1 MMKTMASLAYL
12 LLWLTLAA
20 TAQTKGQQQCPM
32 VKIQPERL
40 PDLPTARASHATFC
54 TNGEIV
60 VVGGHTDGFVPTA
73 TADYFSQGRW
83 HTVNTIYT
91 HDSGLAVQLKSGK
104 VLIAGGCS
112 EALGIG
118 QTFTAELY
126 DPATH
131 RFEGF
136 GCLDRK
142 RTLASGLEVDS
153 GRVLIAGNW
162 YADDDIEQ
170 FDGKRSFTHVKSSA
184 VQRSNPYIFR
194 TAKDNAIIFSCQD
207 TRGNELEDIV
217 VDRLKGEPFRV
228 DLFRDWHPLAVERRN
243 EDCFVGDEKKGIYEY
258 LLPVENRKGQ
268 VAIARV
274 SGETFSL
281 LPTDCPVPMVGADAK
296 DSIRYVAGFIVDRRA
311 QCAYMLGV
319 DKQWRLYILR
329 LSERSKLTLFY
340 TDPLTDVGFCLPVL
354 TPEGNLVMA
363 GGIHDNNFKP
373 FTSVVVFRLADRP
386 LSFAFS
392 QIVGWGVV
400 GLLLLLLVLF
410 FLNSMRRKNKAVL
423 AEKAGKEEADASNLP
438 ETKEGS
444 KTDSLMDDI
453 NILMSEQH
461 LFLNSNL
468 KLNDVA
474 VELSTNR
481 RYISDCI
488 KAHCGCTF
496 SQYVNNLRIEYARNL
511 MRNQPDV
518 KMAAVALS
526 AGFSNETTFF
536 RAFKGITGQSPK
548 EWMNSPET

>member
-1 MMKTMASLAYL
+1 MIKTMASLAYL
-12 LLWLTLAA
+12 LLCVTLAA
-20 TAQTKGQQQCPM
+20 TAQTKSRQQCPM

-40 PDLPTARASHATFC
+40 PDLPMARASHATFC
-54 TNGEIV
+54 SNGEIV

-91 HDSGLAVQLKSGK
+91 HDSGFSVQLKSGK

-142 RTLASGLEVDS
+142 RTMASALEIDS

-162 YADDDIEQ
+162 YADDDIEL
-170 FDGKRSFTHVKSSA
+170 FDGKRSFTHVKSAA

-207 TRGNELEDIV
+207 TCANKLEDIV

-228 DLFRDWHPLAVERRN
+228 DLFRDWHLLMVEHRN
-243 EDCFVGDEKKGIYEY
+243 EDCFMGDEKKGIYEY
-258 LLPVENRKGQ
+258 ILPVVNRKGQ

-281 LPTDCPVPMVGADAK
+281 LPTDCPVPMVGPGSK
-296 DSIRYVAGFIVDRRA
+296 DSIRYVTGFIVDRRA

-329 LSERSKLTLFY
+329 LSDQSKLTLFY
-340 TDPLTDVGFCLPVL
+340 TDPMTDAGFMLPVL

-363 GGIHDNNFKP
+363 GGISDNNFKP
-373 FTSVVVFRLADRP
+373 FTSVLLFRLADRP
-386 LSFAFS
+386 SSFALS

-410 FLNSMRRKNKAVL
+410 LLNSMRRKEKAVV
-423 AEKAGKEEADASNLP
+423 AESAGKAEADASHP
-438 ETKEGS
+438 TEGKEGC
-444 KTDSLMDDI
+444 KTDNLMDDI
-453 NILMSEQH
+453 NILMNKQQ
-461 LFLNSNL
+461 LFLNHNL
-468 KLNDVA
+468 KVNDVA
-474 VELSTNR
+474 IELNTNP
-481 RYISDCI
+481 RYVSDCI
-488 KAHCGCTF
+488 KAQCGCTF
-496 SQYVNNLRIEYARNL
+496 SQYVNNLRIEYAKNL
-511 MRNQPDV
+511 MRNQPDI
-518 KMAAVALS
+518 KMAEVALS

-536 RAFKGITGQSPK
+536 RTFKGITGQSPK

>member
-1 MMKTMASLAYL
+1 MMKTTASLAYL
-12 LLWLTLAA
+12 LLWLTLTA
-20 TAQTKGQQQCPM
+20 TAQTKGRQQCPM

-83 HTVNTIYT
+83 HTVNTNYT
-91 HDSGLAVQLKSGK
+91 HDSGFSVQLKSGK

-162 YADDDIEQ
+162 YADDDIEL
-170 FDGKRSFTHVKSSA
+170 FDGKRSFTHVKSAA

-207 TRGNELEDIV
+207 TCANELEDIV
-217 VDRLKGEPFRV
+217 VDRLKGDPFLV
-228 DLFRDWHPLAVERRN
+228 DLFRDWRPLAVEHRN
-243 EDCFVGDEKKGIYEY
+243 EDCFMGDEKKGIYEY
-258 LLPVENRKGQ
+258 LLPVVDRKGQ

-281 LPTDCPVPMVGADAK
+281 LPTDSPVPMMGPGSK
-296 DSIRYVAGFIVDRRA
+296 DSIRYVTSFIVDRQA
-311 QCAYMLGV
+311 QCAYMLGF
-319 DKQWRLYILR
+319 DKQSRFYILR
-329 LSERSKLTLFY
+329 LSDRSKLTLFY
-340 TDPLTDVGFCLPVL
+340 TDPMTDVGLMLPTL

-363 GGIHDNNFKP
+363 GGISDNNFKP
-373 FTSVVVFRLADRP
+373 FASVVMFRLGDRP
-386 LSFAFS
+386 SAFAHS
-392 QIVGWGVV
+392 QIVGWAVV
-400 GLLLLLLVLF
+400 GLLLVMLVLF
-410 FLNSMRRKNKAVL
+410 LLSGMRRKEKAVV
-423 AEKAGKEEADASNLP
+423 AESEGKAEADASHP
-438 ETKEGS
+438 TEGRESS

-468 KLNDVA
+468 KLNDVG
-474 VELSTNR
+474 VELNTNR

-496 SQYVNNLRIEYARNL
+496 SQYVNNLRIEYAKNL
-511 MRNQPDV
+511 MRNQPDI
-518 KMAAVALS
+518 KMAEVALS

-536 RAFKGITGQSPK
+536 RTFKAITGQSPK

>member
-12 LLWLTLAA
+12 LLWLTLTA
-20 TAQTKGQQQCPM
+20 TAQTKSRHQCPM
-32 VKIQPERL
+32 VMIQPERL

-54 TNGEIV
+54 SNGEIV

-126 DPATH
+126 DPAMH

-142 RTLASGLEVDS
+142 RTLASGLEIDS
-153 GRVLIAGNW
+153 GYVLIAGNW
-162 YADDDIEQ
+162 YADDDIEL

-184 VQRSNPYIFR
+184 VQRSNPHIFR
-194 TAKDNAIIFSCQD
+194 TAKDNAIIFSSQD

-228 DLFRDWHPLAVERRN
+228 DLFRNWRPLMVEHRN
-243 EDCFVGDEKKGIYEY
+243 EDCFMGDEKKGVYEY
-258 LLPVENRKGQ
+258 ILPVVNRKGQ
-268 VAIARV
+268 VAIAHV
-274 SGETFSL
+274 SSETFSL
-281 LPTDCPVPMVGADAK
+281 LPTDCPVPMVGVDAK
-296 DSIRYVAGFIVDRRA
+296 DSIRYVTGFIVDRRA
-311 QCAYMLGV
+311 QCAYMLGF
-319 DKQWRLYILR
+319 DKQSRFYILR

-340 TDPLTDVGFCLPVL
+340 TEPMTDVGLMLPTL

-363 GGIHDNNFKP
+363 GGISDNNFKP
-373 FTSVVVFRLADRP
+373 FTSVLLFRLADRP
-386 LSFAFS
+386 SSFALS

-400 GLLLLLLVLF
+400 GLLLLMLVWF
-410 FLNSMRRKNKAVL
+410 FLNSMRRKEKAVL
-423 AEKAGKEEADASNLP
+423 AETAGKEADASNLP
-438 ETKEGS
+438 ETKEGC
-444 KTDSLMDDI
+444 KTDNLMDDI
-453 NILMSEQH
+453 NILMNKQQ
-461 LFLNSNL
+461 LFLNHNL
-468 KLNDVA
+468 KVSDVA
-474 VELSTNR
+474 IELNTNP
-481 RYISDCI
+481 RYVSDCI
-488 KAHCGCTF
+488 KAQCGCTF
-496 SQYVNNLRIEYARNL
+496 SQYVNNLRIEYAKNL
-511 MRNQPDV
+511 MRNQPDI
-518 KMAAVALS
+518 KMAEVALS

-536 RAFKGITGQSPK
+536 RTFKGITGQSPK

>member
-1 MMKTMASLAYL
+1 MKTMASLAYL
-12 LLWLTLAA
+12 LLWLTLTA
-20 TAQTKGQQQCPM
+20 TAQTKSRHQCPM
-32 VKIQPERL
+32 VMIQPERL
-40 PDLPTARASHATFC
+40 PDLPMARASHATFC
-54 TNGEIV
+54 SNGEIV

-162 YADDDIEQ
+162 YADDDIEL

-194 TAKDNAIIFSCQD
+194 TAKDNAIIFSSQD

-228 DLFRDWHPLAVERRN
+228 DLFRDWRPLMVEHRN
-243 EDCFVGDEKKGIYEY
+243 EDCFMGDEKKGVYEY
-258 LLPVENRKGQ
+258 ILPVVNRKGQ
-268 VAIARV
+268 VAIAHV
-274 SGETFSL
+274 SSETFSL
-281 LPTDCPVPMVGADAK
+281 LPTDCPVPMVGVDAK
-296 DSIRYVAGFIVDRRA
+296 DSIRYVTGFIVDRRA
-311 QCAYMLGV
+311 QCAYMLGF
-319 DKQWRLYILR
+319 DKQSRFYILR

-340 TDPLTDVGFCLPVL
+340 TEPMTDAGLILPVL

-363 GGIHDNNFKP
+363 GGISDNNFKP
-373 FTSVVVFRLADRP
+373 FTSVLLFRLADRP
-386 LSFAFS
+386 SSFALS
-392 QIVGWGVV
+392 QIVGW
-400 GLLLLLLVLF
+400 
-410 FLNSMRRKNKAVL
+410 
-423 AEKAGKEEADASNLP
+423 EW
-438 ETKEGS
+438 
-444 KTDSLMDDI
+444 
-453 NILMSEQH
+453 
-461 LFLNSNL
+461 
-468 KLNDVA
+468 
-474 VELSTNR
+474 
-481 RYISDCI
+481 
-488 KAHCGCTF
+488 
-496 SQYVNNLRIEYARNL
+496 
-511 MRNQPDV
+511 
-518 KMAAVALS
+518 S
-526 AGFSNETTFF
+526 ACCS
-536 RAFKGITGQSPK
+536 
-548 EWMNSPET
+548 

>member
-1 MMKTMASLAYL
+1 MKTMTTLAYL
-12 LLWLTLAA
+12 LLCVTLAA
-20 TAQTKGQQQCPM
+20 TAQTKSRQQYPM

-40 PDLPTARASHATFC
+40 PDLPMARASHATFC
-54 TNGEIV
+54 SNGEIV

-131 RFEGF
+131 SFEGF

-162 YADDDIEQ
+162 YADDDIEL

-207 TRGNELEDIV
+207 TCANKLEDIV

-228 DLFRDWHPLAVERRN
+228 DLFRDWRPLMVEHRN
-243 EDCFVGDEKKGIYEY
+243 EDCFMGDEKKGIYEY
-258 LLPVENRKGQ
+258 ILPVVDRKGQ
-268 VAIARV
+268 VAIAHV

-281 LPTDCPVPMVGADAK
+281 LPTDCPVPMVGVDAK
-296 DSIRYVAGFIVDRRA
+296 DSIRYVTGFIVDRRA
-311 QCAYMLGV
+311 QCAYMLGF
-319 DKQWRLYILR
+319 DKQSRFYILR

-340 TDPLTDVGFCLPVL
+340 TEPMTDAGFMLPVL

-373 FTSVVVFRLADRP
+373 FASVVVFRLADRP
-386 LSFAFS
+386 SSFALS
-392 QIVGWGVV
+392 QIVGWAVV
-400 GLLLLLLVLF
+400 GLMLVMLVWF

-423 AEKAGKEEADASNLP
+423 AEKAGEEEADASNLQ

-496 SQYVNNLRIEYARNL
+496 SQYVNNLRIEYAKNL

-518 KMAAVALS
+518 KMAEVALS

-536 RAFKGITGQSPK
+536 RAFKAITGQSPK

>member
-1 MMKTMASLAYL
+1 MIKTMASLAYL
-12 LLWLTLAA
+12 LLCVTLAA
-20 TAQTKGQQQCPM
+20 TAQTKSRQQCPM

-40 PDLPTARASHATFC
+40 PDLPMARASHATFC
-54 TNGEIV
+54 SNGEIV

-91 HDSGLAVQLKSGK
+91 HDCGFSVQLKSGK

-142 RTLASGLEVDS
+142 RTMASALEIDS
-153 GRVLIAGNW
+153 GHVLIAGNW
-162 YADDDIEQ
+162 YADDDIEL
-170 FDGKRSFTHVKSSA
+170 FDGKHSFTHVKSSA
-184 VQRSNPYIFR
+184 VQRFCPYIFR

-228 DLFRDWHPLAVERRN
+228 DLFRDWRPLMVEHRN
-243 EDCFVGDEKKGIYEY
+243 EDCFMGDEKKGVYEY
-258 LLPVENRKGQ
+258 ILPVVNRKGQ
-268 VAIARV
+268 VAIAHV
-274 SGETFSL
+274 SSETFSL

-311 QCAYMLGV
+311 QCAYMLGI

-329 LSERSKLTLFY
+329 LSDQSKLTLFY
-340 TDPLTDVGFCLPVL
+340 TDPMTDAGFMLPVL

-373 FTSVVVFRLADRP
+373 FASVLLFRLGDRP
-386 LSFAFS
+386 SSFALS

-400 GLLLLLLVLF
+400 GMLLVLLVLF
-410 FLNSMRRKNKAVL
+410 LLNGMRRKEKAVV
-423 AEKAGKEEADASNLP
+423 AESEGKAEADASHP
-438 ETKEGS
+438 TEGRESS

-461 LFLNSNL
+461 IFLNSNL

-496 SQYVNNLRIEYARNL
+496 SQYVNNLRIEYAKNL
-511 MRNQPDV
+511 MRNQPDI
-518 KMAAVALS
+518 KMAEVALS

-536 RAFKGITGQSPK
+536 RTFKGITGQSPK